1 LDKLQKID
9 PRRIEPNTP
18 NTLPLTQSTAPYVS
32 DICFDKEN
40 LFDQSHVCGFKEQ
53 APARDGRSSGCR
65 AAEARIRCRHGA
77 AEAAESL
84 DRGSVRPELRPRSS
98 RGTEQPEIDRGS
110 VRPVGRHAGE
120 DPPAWG
126 RPARLPALARGA
138 LEIHPPGE
146 DR

>member
-1 LDKLQKID
+1 MQKID
-9 PRRIEPNTP
+9 PRRIEPSTP
-18 NTLPLTQSTAPYVS
+18 YTLPLTQSTAPYVS
-32 DICFDKEN
+32 DICSDKEN

-53 APARDGRSSGCR
+53 ATARDGRSSGRR
-65 AAEARIRCRHGA
+65 AAEARIRWRHGA

-98 RGTEQPEIDRGS
+98 WRSTGS
-110 VRPVGRHAGE
+110 VRPVGRRADEEEPTGPVKIHPPGE
-120 DPPAWG
+120 
-126 RPARLPALARGA
+126 RPARLPAPARGA